1 MGKDELIK
9 FKTNL
14 LFNEYKDTAFK
25 NTESL
30 KSKIGD
36 LQFAVDFKEL
46 YAMIV
51 NYQLD
56 TYGEQL
62 HKHEKQGLDYE
73 HTSFKR
79 IANGEMVDKRRI
91 K

>member
-1 MGKDELIK
+1 MISDLIR

-14 LFNEYKDTAFK
+14 LFEQYKNESFK

-56 TYGEQL
+56 IYGEQL
-62 HKHEKQGLDYE
+62 HKHENQGLEYE

-79 IANGEMVDKRRI
+79 IANGEMIDRRV

>member
-1 MGKDELIK
+1 MEKERLIQ

-14 LFNEYKDTAFK
+14 LFEKYKDTPFK